1 MFNISQN
8 NGGYLNRPSTEI
20 VEKVRENV
28 ILKNK
33 DYEIV
38 LTPENMKIE
47 DNDDSK
53 VPRILYEN
61 KRKKYCYQL
70 DYNTFILIDRKDYKE
85 YKDKFVIKD
94 NRLLFLKSEEG
105 KLGGRGSKL
114 FVDGKICMQVYSN
127 DEEYDKEYGEK
138 DIKGEFKERGE
149 EIKIYDD
156 LYDYFRRTCRVY
168 SNIKDFE
175 KNIYSK
181 YDDVY
186 QYYLPEYMEARLE
199 EYIDILNYC
208 KKYLLKSKRNLE
220 IYREIYNSYFDVNN
234 EIYFDEFHNLK
245 VQKKQNNL
253 KIENKQKDVKDS
265 TKQQKKEKKITIQK
279 KIIVDFLKVGDL
291 EKDDGIYVNG
301 GKIISGA
308 ILGVINDIRALLHIA
323 ESLTKNKKEM
333 EINFAKSPYYNSKE
347 KPIIELKELE
357 KKFVDLFTD
366 IFELKD
372 QFKEILEKFI
382 VFFQDVMNLPI
393 FLDSTSNDIKRLETI
408 KDKILD
414 NVKSIESE
422 EFTKYFEWFDEYFN
436 IYHGVDD
443 IKIKKELDILT
454 SYLKGLPN
462 RLRKNLNSGLSFLKS
477 NHGYLTNMGLK
488 KEEVNDLYNEF
499 RRRFYVENKLN
510 IPENKNNLTDEEK
523 KQLKIFISFMGKI
536 IKELNKLASIVSS
549 KVTPKNN
556 LPDLK
561 SAIDK
566 LEEVMDIRI
575 SLVKENLKD
584 IKSVLLTSLEK
595 YLSLHKDLIMD
606 RSFMDVDSKDIF
618 EQEESCYRYRVKC
631 RGNEF
636 FSSVKP
642 LIKEGLPDFF
652 EQVKKYIGEDKFLYK
667 NLYSLCDELHKGI
680 KLNYAKGYYKDFDG
694 LATVETIKN
703 ELKRYREYI
712 ENINKF
718 NSKEEFLK
726 KVDLLHEE
734 VIPYVLSYEDLFE
747 ECKEN
752 EGVSLFK
759 VEVFDKFKKMLIE
772 NVENVIKK
780 IENLYKIENSNKLV
794 VKNIKE
800 KLSSIANKLSDIGDY
815 DKSKNR
821 YCDEIDEIV
830 DMVDGEIKKLDELK
844 KTEVEQEYIEK
855 IERLIANLNNFKK
868 DVESMKKE
876 QWFLDRIINFVNG
889 FRIEIG
895 NVEALF
901 NKKNAGDVAIKKL
914 KEDLYILKYK

>member
-20 VEKVRENV
+20 VEKVKENV
-28 ILKNK
+28 ILKNE

-105 KLGGRGSKL
+105 KLGGRGL
-114 FVDGKICMQVYSN
+114 FVDGRIFMRVYSN
-127 DEEYDKEYGEK
+127 NEEYDKEYGEK

-245 VQKKQNNL
+245 VQKKQ
-253 KIENKQKDVKDS
+253 KDVKDS
-265 TKQQKKEKKITIQK
+265 AKQQKKEKKITIQK

-323 ESLTKNKKEM
+323 ENLTKNKKEM

-357 KKFVDLFTD
+357 KEFVDLFTD

-393 FLDSTSNDIKRLETI
+393 FLDSTSNDIKRLEII

-422 EFTKYFEWFDEYFN
+422 EFTKYFECFDKYFN

-443 IKIKKELDILT
+443 LKIKKELDILT

-499 RRRFYVENKLN
+499 RRRFYVEDKLN

-631 RGNEF
+631 RGNEVPG
-636 FSSVKP
+636 SVEP

-694 LATVETIKN
+694 LGTVETIKN

-752 EGVSLFK
+752 EEVSLFK

-844 KTEVEQEYIEK
+844 KTEVEQEYIHD
-855 IERLIANLNNFKK
+855 ICRLMINLDDFKK
-868 DVESMKKE
+868 SVESMKKE
-876 QWFLDRIINFVNG
+876 RWFPDRIINFVNG

-895 NVEALF
+895 NFEELF

-914 KEDLYILKYK
+914 KEDLSFLNENK